1 MALASMLTKT
11 PVFCSSKHDLQHLPH
26 IPTLTSPRTFF
37 SSKSRSS
44 FRELQLFTT
53 KNYTVK
59 TSISAENYSGVVGD
73 CWLLKKNLLRTCEQS
88 HCSIVFS
95 RAQRPT
101 CSCRIFNGCCCE
113 PNLIPRNNKKSLR
126 RSFKGLNNSDTMA
139 SPVIQLDRGNN
150 TTCTVNLHGCTIVS
164 WRVNNQ
170 EQLFVSKVRP
180 EFSNSSCKALN
191 E

>member
-1 MALASMLTKT
+1 MHTTTQLQQQQLLPTTFVVQWTQKRIPQQNETSLHTVQSHICQTISYFLCLLVRWHLHQCWQKLRFSVQAST
-11 PVFCSSKHDLQHLPH
+11 DRRNLPH
-26 IPTLTSPRTFF
+26 ALTLTSPLTFF

-44 FRELQLFTT
+44 FCEVQLFTT

-101 CSCRIFNGCCCE
+101 CSCRNSNGCCCE
-113 PNLIPRNNKKSLR
+113 PNLIPRINKKS
-126 RSFKGLNNSDTMA
+126 FA
-139 SPVIQLDRGNN
+139 
-150 TTCTVNLHGCTIVS
+150 
-164 WRVNNQ
+164 
-170 EQLFVSKVRP
+170 KV
-180 EFSNSSCKALN
+180 L
-191 E
+191 